1 MGGSGDIT
9 PFEFPIFRSS
19 PEECSTLL
27 AVPLCFATIRHV
39 VTDRGLRSVADR
51 KCAGAV
57 ARSVLRCRP
66 SGFPAVHHI
75 REALAPL
82 VQNLILY
89 AYPGPGLRLAEQAA
103 FHSSTGCRPGTYLFV
118 TCCGTAYRIASHGQ
132 QVGLFRVRRVSYS
145 RQALL
150 LRRSW
155 RPSRSGRQVLLVAR
169 GCYHPRE
176 VSGFRLTASDP
187 ETRPC
192 MTRRMR
198 NDAQSRN
205 WEST

>member
-1 MGGSGDIT
+1 MTCCGYCRIASHWK
-9 PFEFPIFRSS
+9 P
-19 PEECSTLL
+19 
-27 AVPLCFATIRHV
+27 AVPPHRLQRCGRPLRSPVSSIRVPRGSSHP
-39 VTDRGLRSVADR
+39 RGAGSQHGLRT
-51 KCAGAV
+51 GAFQ
-57 ARSVLRCRP
+57 RREP
-66 SGFPAVHHI
+66 SRTFV
-75 REALAPL
+75 

-89 AYPGPGLRLAEQAA
+89 AYPGPGLRLAEPAA

-155 RPSRSGRQVLLVAR
+155 RPSRSGRPALLVAR

-176 VSGFRLTASDP
+176 APGFRLTASDP

>member
-75 REALAPL
+75 REALAPST
-82 VQNLILY
+82 
-89 AYPGPGLRLAEQAA
+89 ACEPARCSAASQA
-103 FHSSTGCRPGTYLFV
+103 
-118 TCCGTAYRIASHGQ
+118 
-132 QVGLFRVRRVSYS
+132 
-145 RQALL
+145 
-150 LRRSW
+150 
-155 RPSRSGRQVLLVAR
+155 VLLW
-169 GCYHPRE
+169 
-176 VSGFRLTASDP
+176 
-187 ETRPC
+187 
-192 MTRRMR
+192 
-198 NDAQSRN
+198 SR
-205 WEST
+205 T